1 MPFQNEQF
9 GQSDEEKDQP
19 ERLNQTVLTSFHA
32 SLSGLKTRLNR
43 WFSSKIGIVALQIAP
58 AACKCCDMITLR
70 SGNNKNPE
78 MQGTETHDR
87 HRRLS
92 LAGRNNKNPEMQ
104 GTET

>member
-19 ERLNQTVLTSFHA
+19 ERLNHTVLTSFHA

-78 MQGTETHDR
+78 MQGTETGSA
-87 HRRLS
+87 L
-92 LAGRNNKNPEMQ
+92 LARVELGMQ
-104 GTET
+104 Q